1 MIETQPWR
9 GKPPCDPTHGP
20 LSFHGRTVL
29 VIEDHDDTREVLVR
43 LLTSLGGKV
52 AAAPDGLAGLLLL
65 PQCRPDVVLC
75 DLTTPI
81 MSGFEFARQMRRDRR
96 WDRVLLIAVTGM
108 RAKPPS
114 VTPGRQGFDGHLV
127 KPVTEVALAS
137 ITRRLAGGSD
147 ALATA

>member
-1 MIETQPWR
+1 M
-9 GKPPCDPTHGP
+9 GP
-20 LSFHGRTVL
+20 LSLHGRTVL

-43 LLTSLGGKV
+43 LLTLLGGKV

-75 DLTTPI
+75 DLTMPI
-81 MSGFEFARQMRRDRR
+81 MSGFEFSRQMRRDRR
-96 WDRVLLIAVTGM
+96 WDRVLLIAVTGDESQAAV
-108 RAKPPS
+108 RDTWEA
-114 VTPGRQGFDGHLV
+114 GFDGHLV

-137 ITRRLAGGSD
+137 IARRLAGGSD